1 MKKFLICSLS
11 ITILLSGCQSN
22 KSNTKK
28 EETTGDKITVAV
40 NQELSSLDT
49 TLAND
54 TYSITVLNNTMEGL
68 YRLDKNNDI
77 IPANAEEKPSISEDK
92 LTYKIKLKENNKWSN
107 GDPVTAKDY
116 VYSWQKAVNPKTG
129 SEYSGLFNGIKNAK
143 EIIEGNKPVEELGI
157 KAIDDYN
164 LEITMDNPVPYFESL
179 LAFPTFFPQ
188 NQKFVEKEGKEYGT
202 TNEHLI
208 YNGPFV
214 LTDFDGPG
222 TDTEWTLVKNEDYWD
237 KDKVKLKEIKNQ
249 VSKEPAT
256 SVRLFEAGELD
267 DMTLSGELAKQ
278 YKDIEGFTAIE
289 KAGTTYL
296 SFNQSKDFFKNK
308 NAREAISLVIDRK
321 NIVDF
326 ILSDGS
332 TEPKGLVP
340 SNMSYSPKD
349 KQDFADA
356 SKKMVSTDIE
366 KAKKLWKTAQE
377 ETGIKDVELNL
388 LSYDDDIIKKLAESI
403 QFDIEDKLEG
413 AKVNV
418 NIVPLTVAI
427 EKGRST
433 DFDLFLFGWSADYPD
448 PSSFLELFTTDSP
461 YNYGKYSN
469 KEYDTLVNNAST
481 TDVTNAEKRWDDY
494 VSAENILTDDV
505 ALSPIFQKAEA
516 KLRNPKL
523 KGIINHSTGAQFDYK
538 EAYLEK

>member
-28 EETTGDKITVAV
+28 EETAGDKITVAV

-49 TLAND
+49 ALAND

-116 VYSWQKAVNPKTG
+116 VYSWQKAVNPETG

-164 LEITMDNPVPYFESL
+164 IEITMDNPVPYFESL

-237 KDKVKLKEIKNQ
+237 KDKVKLKELKNQ

-427 EKGRST
+427 EKGRAT

>member
-1 MKKFLICSLS
+1 VFYEKILICSLS

-49 TLAND
+49 ALAND

-116 VYSWQKAVNPKTG
+116 VYSWQKAVNPETG

-208 YNGPFV
+208 YNGPFL

-222 TDTEWTLVKNEDYWD
+222 TDTEWTLVKNADYWD

-308 NAREAISLVIDRK
+308 NAKEAISLVIDRK
-321 NIVDF
+321 KIVDF

-377 ETGIKDVELNL
+377 ETGIEDVELNL

-403 QFDIEDKLEG
+403 QFDIEDKLKG
-413 AKVNV
+413 VNV

-427 EKGRST
+427 EKGKQLT
-433 DFDLFLFGWSADYPD
+433 L
-448 PSSFLELFTTDSP
+448 T
-461 YNYGKYSN
+461 YS
-469 KEYDTLVNNAST
+469 YLDGVQIILILV
-481 TDVTNAEKRWDDY
+481 
-494 VSAENILTDDV
+494 VS
-505 ALSPIFQKAEA
+505 
-516 KLRNPKL
+516 
-523 KGIINHSTGAQFDYK
+523 
-538 EAYLEK
+538 